1 MNDNLQKFMIE
12 DANVRGELVELSDTW
27 QQVLT
32 RHNYPPAVKVILGE
46 LYAASVLL
54 SANLK
59 FDGTMI
65 MQIYGDGPIKLMVVE
80 CDSELRMRAT
90 AKLADHA
97 IIADDATLTDLIHAH
112 GEGRFIITLDPNDKQ
127 LGQQA
132 YQGIVP
138 LEGDSIATV
147 IENYML
153 RSEQLDTKVWLAADD
168 KVARGMLLQK
178 LPNIGGTAK
187 KTSNDAEN
195 WNRAVML
202 GSTLKTEELLNT
214 DVKTLMHRLFWEED
228 VRVFDLEHPQF
239 QCNCTREKV
248 GNMLRMLGETEIN
261 AAVDE
266 LGKLDINCDF
276 CGKHYGFDKIDCAQ
290 LFVAA
295 TLSEALVEPGGLKH

>member
-187 KTSNDAEN
+187 KTNNDAEN

>member
-295 TLSEALVEPGGLKH
+295 TLSEALVEPGDLKH

>member
-1 MNDNLQKFMIE
+1 MNDNLQEFMIE
-12 DANVRGELVELSDTW
+12 DAGVRGELVELSDTW

-46 LYAASVLL
+46 LYAASILL

-80 CDSELRMRAT
+80 CDSALRMRAT

-97 IIADDATLTDLIHAH
+97 MIADDANLHDLIHAH

-127 LGQQA
+127 PGQQA

-138 LEGDSIATV
+138 LEGDSISTV

-153 RSEQLDTKVWLAADD
+153 RSEQLDTKIWLAADD

-178 LPNIGGTAK
+178 LPSIGGTAK
-187 KTSNDAEN
+187 KTSNDVEN
-195 WNRAVML
+195 WNRAVVL
-202 GSTLKTEELLNT
+202 GSTLKQEELLST
-214 DVKTLMHRLFWEED
+214 DIQTLMHRLFWEEN
-228 VRVFDLEHPQF
+228 VRVFDIEHPEF

-248 GNMLRMLGETEIN
+248 GNMLRMLGEDEIN
-261 AAVDE
+261 TAIAE

-295 TLSEALVEPGGLKH
+295 TLTEALVEPGELKH

>member
-12 DANVRGELVELSDTW
+12 DAGVRGELVELSDTW

-46 LYAASVLL
+46 LYAASILL

-80 CDSELRMRAT
+80 CDSALRMRAT

-97 IIADDATLTDLIHAH
+97 VIADDATLHDLIHAH

-127 LGQQA
+127 PGQQA

-138 LEGDSIATV
+138 LEGDSISTV

-153 RSEQLDTKVWLAADD
+153 RSEQLDTKIWLAADD

-187 KTSNDAEN
+187 KTSNDVEN
-195 WNRAVML
+195 WNRAVVL
-202 GSTLKTEELLNT
+202 GSTLKQEELLNT
-214 DVKTLMHRLFWEED
+214 DIQTLMYRLFWEEN
-228 VRVFDLEHPQF
+228 VRVFDIEHPQF

-248 GNMLRMLGETEIN
+248 GNMLRMLGEDEIN
-261 AAVDE
+261 TAIVE

-290 LFVAA
+290 LFVAT
-295 TLSEALVEPGGLKH
+295 TLAEALVEPSELKH

>member
-1 MNDNLQKFMIE
+1 MHDNLQKFMIE

-32 RHNYPPAVKVILGE
+32 RHSYPPAVQVILGE
-46 LYAASVLL
+46 LYAASILL

-80 CDSELRMRAT
+80 CDSQLRMRAT
-90 AKLADHA
+90 VKLADHA
-97 IIADDATLTDLIHAH
+97 VIADNATLTDLIHAH
-112 GEGRFIITLDPNDKQ
+112 GEGRFIITLDPNGKQ
-127 LGQQA
+127 EGQQA

-153 RSEQLDTKVWLAADD
+153 RSEQLDTKIWLAADG
-168 KVARGMLLQK
+168 KIARGMLLQK
-178 LPNIGGTAK
+178 LPNIGGNVK
-187 KTSNDAEN
+187 KTNQDAEN

-202 GSTLKTEELLNT
+202 GSTLKQDELLNT
-214 DVKTLMHRLFWEED
+214 DIKTLMHRLFWEED
-228 VRVFDLEHPQF
+228 VRVFDVEHPQF

-248 GNMLRMLGETEIN
+248 GNMLRMLGEEEISS
-261 AAVDE
+261 AISE

-276 CGKHYGFDKIDCAQ
+276 CGKHYGFDKIDCTQ
-290 LFVAA
+290 LFAA
-295 TLSEALVEPGGLKH
+295 ETLSGALIEPGELKH

>member
-12 DANVRGELVELSDTW
+12 DAGVRGELVELSDTW

-46 LYAASVLL
+46 LYAASILL

-80 CDSELRMRAT
+80 CNSELRMRAT

-97 IIADDATLTDLIHAH
+97 VIADDATLHDLIHAH

-127 LGQQA
+127 PGQQA

-138 LEGDSIATV
+138 LEGDSISTV

-153 RSEQLDTKVWLAADD
+153 RSEQLDTKIWLAADD

-187 KTSNDAEN
+187 KISNDVEN
-195 WNRAVML
+195 WNRAVIL
-202 GSTLKTEELLNT
+202 GSTLKQEELLNT
-214 DVKTLMHRLFWEED
+214 DIQTLMHRLFWEEN
-228 VRVFDLEHPQF
+228 VRVFDIEHPQF

-248 GNMLRMLGETEIN
+248 ANMLRMLGEDEIN
-261 AAVDE
+261 TAIAD
-266 LGKLDINCDF
+266 LGKLNINCDF

-290 LFVAA
+290 LFVTA
-295 TLSEALVEPGGLKH
+295 TLSEALVEPGELKH

>member
-12 DANVRGELVELSDTW
+12 DAGVRGELVELSDTW

-46 LYAASVLL
+46 LYAASILL

-80 CDSELRMRAT
+80 CDSALRMRAT

-97 IIADDATLTDLIHAH
+97 VIADDANLHDLIHAH

-127 LGQQA
+127 PGQQA

-138 LEGDSIATV
+138 LEGDSISTV

-153 RSEQLDTKVWLAADD
+153 RSEQLDTKIWLAADD

-178 LPNIGGTAK
+178 LPSIGGTAK
-187 KTSNDAEN
+187 KPAMMSKTGTAPWYS
-195 WNRAVML
+195 AV
-202 GSTLKTEELLNT
+202 
-214 DVKTLMHRLFWEED
+214 
-228 VRVFDLEHPQF
+228 P
-239 QCNCTREKV
+239 
-248 GNMLRMLGETEIN
+248 
-261 AAVDE
+261 
-266 LGKLDINCDF
+266 
-276 CGKHYGFDKIDCAQ
+276 
-290 LFVAA
+290 
-295 TLSEALVEPGGLKH
+295 